1 MAVIYWCQSARQTD
15 NCDLFDRVAR
25 GVLSVRH
32 IVVHPR
38 LLPDLLPVAGL
49 HLGRRLL
56 IVVPGVHLARLSL
69 LIDLQKVIFSNQ
81 EFEAPYPLRKRDE
94 SRLEKVLKCI
104 GGWWSNVSP
113 ACPTCPPT
121 PLSLLQALSTR
132 KLVCSKASPKYIR
145 G

>member
-15 NCDLFDRVAR
+15 NCDLFDGVAR

-56 IVVPGVHLARLSL
+56 IVVPGVHLTRLSL
-69 LIDLQKVIFSNQ
+69 LIDLQKERVIFSNQ
-81 EFEAPYPLRKRDE
+81 EFEAPYPLRKREE
-94 SRLEKVLKCI
+94 SRIEKVLKCI
-104 GGWWSNVSP
+104 GGWWSNVFTCLP
-113 ACPTCPPT
+113 NLPTYPT
-121 PLSLLQALSTR
+121 VSTTSSFN
-132 KLVCSKASPKYIR
+132 KKTCMQ
-145 G
+145 